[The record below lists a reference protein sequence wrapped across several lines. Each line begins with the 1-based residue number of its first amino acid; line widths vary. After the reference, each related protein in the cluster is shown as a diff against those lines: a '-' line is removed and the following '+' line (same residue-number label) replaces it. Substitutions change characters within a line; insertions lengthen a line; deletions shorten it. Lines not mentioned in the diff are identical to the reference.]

1 MIVKNGIKS
10 IIPISDL
17 NNYYVVA
24 DFDKTITNGASMTS
38 WSILAKSDLVPSEY
52 INDRQVLYDKYRP
65 IELDTSLDSET
76 INKEM
81 YTWFKSHAELF
92 VKYKIT
98 EEVFN
103 KAALDKR
110 KMEFR
115 PYAKEFLKYLY
126 DNNIPLIIIS
136 AGIGNFI
143 EKFLEMHDCY
153 YDNIY
158 VSSNIIEFRDGVA
171 SGVKNNIIHSF
182 NKNEV
187 SLSDDIKEKINNR
200 KNVILLG
207 DQLNDLNMV
216 DYNKHDNVI
225 KVGFITSETEKYKK
239 DFKAAFDLLIEQ
251 NEDYCDVIKTLFNEV
266 KKDE

>member
-1 MIVKNGIKS
+1 MIIKS
-10 IIPISDL
+10 TIKDLIPISNQND
-17 NNYYVVA
+17 YYVVA
-24 DFDKTITNGASMTS
+24 DFDKTITSGASMTS
-38 WSILAKSDLVPSEY
+38 WSILAKSEEVPSEY
-52 INDRQVLYDKYRP
+52 ISDRQVLYDKYRP
-65 IELDTSLDSET
+65 IELDTSLDRDYV
-76 INKEM
+76 NREM

-98 EEVFN
+98 EEIFN
-103 KAALDKR
+103 KTALDKR

-115 PYAKEFLKYLY
+115 PHAQEFLKYLY
-126 DNNIPLIIIS
+126 NHNIPLIIIS

-143 EKFLEMHDCY
+143 EKFLESHDCY

-158 VSSNIIEFRDGVA
+158 VSSNIIEFKDGIA

-187 SLSDDIKEKINNR
+187 SLPDDIKVKINNR

-207 DQLNDLNMV
+207 DQLSDLNMV
-216 DYNKHDNVI
+216 DYSKHDKVI
-225 KVGFITSETEKYKK
+225 KIGFMTNDTEQYK
-239 DFKAAFDLLIEQ
+239 DNFIESFDILLEQ
-251 NEDYCDVIKTLFNEV
+251 NEDYGDVLKALFSEV